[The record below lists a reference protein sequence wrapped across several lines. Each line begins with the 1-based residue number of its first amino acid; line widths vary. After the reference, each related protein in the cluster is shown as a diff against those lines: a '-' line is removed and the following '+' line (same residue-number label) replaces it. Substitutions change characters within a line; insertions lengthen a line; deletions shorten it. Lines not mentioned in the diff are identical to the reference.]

1 MSYEEALK
9 IFSLKKSF
17 TVKEFKNSYYKLA
30 RNNHPDVV
38 SDGSDRMK
46 FINQAKIII
55 EKKLKENA
63 VLDAKE
69 KFRKEIEKLK
79 KKYHDTEIYRICLI
93 YEQNL
98 DSLASTI
105 DLEKERKDFYQVI
118 DKLKKEIIL
127 PDAKK
132 SQLEWLK
139 KLGKGHEKEIE
150 ELTKKFLLMTESASS
165 LEELNSIKQKYVVT
179 YEKMNEI
186 EKKQRVEYIRF
197 KDSVKRSLIYHF
209 YKCSYNTSI
218 SSVLLRY
225 ELLLS
230 MLTLLEISTIDNIE
244 EIYES
249 LRKVDYNNVK
259 EEISKFQLLSIKY
272 RPNATVLDLK
282 KITENAKKNSFI
294 DVPLEKPK
302 QELVNKMLE
311 NFYTKST
318 NKNTSIEKI
327 LKDREKFTQ
336 LMKKIQTSSLE
347 TIQKT
352 MNFKETNWKRYE
364 MILESVDDF
373 LDPSQIYIERE
384 TGKICV
390 LKEYNKKVYTIYL
403 TGEVEKNVKEKS
415 EIIWKYISL
424 YHFFRVS
431 YFTNGKSLQEVSSK
445 NSLILFDYY
454 SNDLYFTSDL
464 LLRYI
469 EKNGE
474 FSFEFYPSKERFQ
487 FVLSENDQMVNNDFF
502 KKYKDR
508 DKCLMDL
515 LLFIKKE
522 QKGLVESKNTLTF

>member
-1 MSYEEALK
+1 MSYKEALN
-9 IFSLKKSF
+9 IFSLEEKFSE
-17 TVKEFKNSYYKLA
+17 KEFKNSYYKLA
-30 RNNHPDVV
+30 KENHPDIV

-46 FINQAKIII
+46 IINEAKRII
-55 EKKLKENA
+55 EKKLKENK
-63 VLDAKE
+63 VLETKE
-69 KFRKEIEKLK
+69 KFKKEIEKLK
-79 KKYHDTEIYRICLI
+79 KKYQDTEIYKICLV

-98 DSLASTI
+98 DSLI
-105 DLEKERKDFYQVI
+105 NPFDLEQKRKEFYQII

-127 PDAKK
+127 PGLK
-132 SQLEWLK
+132 QNQMEWLRK
-139 KLGKGHEKEIE
+139 REKGHEKEIV
-150 ELTKKFLLMTESASS
+150 ELTKKYLFMTENASS
-165 LEELNSIKQKYVVT
+165 LEELNSIKQKYTVA
-179 YEKMNEI
+179 YEKMCEI
-186 EKKQRVEYIRF
+186 EKKQRSEFIGF

-209 YKCSYNTSI
+209 YKYSYNTSI

-230 MLTLLEISTIDNIE
+230 MLSLLEVSTIDTIE
-244 EIYES
+244 EIYNY
-249 LRKVDYNNVK
+249 LREVDYNNMK

-282 KITENAKKNSFI
+282 KITENAKKNFVVDI
-294 DVPLEKPK
+294 PLEKIK

-311 NFYTKST
+311 SFYAKST

-327 LKDREKFTQ
+327 LKDREKFVQ

-347 TIQKT
+347 TIRKT
-352 MNFKETNWKRYE
+352 MNYKETNWKRYE

-373 LDPSQIYIERE
+373 LDPSQIYIERN

-403 TGEVEKNVKEKS
+403 TGEIEKNIKEKS

-424 YHFFRVS
+424 YHFFLVS

-445 NSLILFDYY
+445 NNLILFDYY

-469 EKNGE
+469 EKEGE
-474 FSFEFYPSKERFQ
+474 FYFEFYPSKERFQ
-487 FVLSENDQMVNNDFF
+487 FVLSQNDQMVNNDFF

-522 QKGLVESKNTLTF
+522 QKELVESKKL